1 MLNHPRS
8 DIVGLSLVVKLGL
21 DPVYS
26 FGDIAIFYILPF
38 WLEIA
43 YSSPLEGAVEWEHI
57 PPNIVTHCSN
67 LQKDHSCAETRR
79 LSHKA

>member
-1 MLNHPRS
+1 MS
-8 DIVGLSLVVKLGL
+8 DHLRNAIVGFSLVLKFGLG
-21 DPVYS
+21 PIYS

-79 LSHKA
+79 LSYKA

>member
-26 FGDIAIFYILPF
+26 FGDIAIFIFCHLDF
-38 WLEIA
+38 KLSIHA
-43 YSSPLEGAVEWEHI
+43 HFMRFLGHTQD
-57 PPNIVTHCSN
+57 IVIHRSN
-67 LQKDHSCAETRR
+67 FQKYHPCAETRR